1 MKKIEFLE
9 RARETH
15 GYKYNYIDLP
25 FKIKLSDKINIEL
38 NGELYL
44 QTVSKHL
51 MGRCPEKNT
60 LRKTTSEFIS
70 ESKKIWGDKYDYSL
84 VEYTGSLNFVKIIY
98 DGVIYE
104 QRASSHLEG
113 MAPEFRKNEYSIIRD
128 NFRNIENNISVDI
141 EDFLNKYDIEFYQKY
156 KINGVEFD
164 FYLPKI
170 RTCIEFEGKQNLK
183 AKLDY
188 CEDNYIDLIVIKY
201 DQGNI
206 IYEILWDNLK
216 NRI

>member
-60 LRKTTSEFIS
+60 LKKTTSEFIS

-128 NFRNIENNISVDI
+128 NFRNKENNMSVDI

-183 AKLDY
+183 VKLDY
-188 CEDNYIDLIVIKY
+188 CEDNYIDLIIIKY
-201 DQGNI
+201 DQSNI